1 MLSGAILG
9 VGASVAEIEAFATAV
24 VFFGTAVGFRTGVD
38 FFAGAE
44 TFLAGNDFRDDV
56 AFLPTADALLT
67 GAETLLVRLVFGAFS
82 NDSSAP
88 LQSESPL
95 SRLKSSS
102 ELLLL
107 M

>member
-1 MLSGAILG
+1 MLSGAIFG
-9 VGASVAEIEAFATAV
+9 VGVSVAGTETFATAE
-24 VFFGTAVGFRTGVD
+24 VFFNTAEGFRTGVD
-38 FFAGAE
+38 FFAGID
-44 TFLAGNDFRDDV
+44 TFLAGNDFLDDV
-56 AFLPTADALLT
+56 AFLPTVDALLT
-67 GAETLLVRLVFGAFS
+67 GAVTLLVRLIFGAFS
-82 NDSSAP
+82 NDSLDP